1 VRRWRYREDVALGD
15 PANDRLIAAVRD
27 REPIVAGV
35 PKSLDR
41 GVESVGYGAPVAD
54 RRTETHIFLEHAH
67 TFEGVGSR
75 VSEIAHELA
84 EQGCV
89 VSSVSHTIDVDDPAG
104 RYQVIVI
111 GLPIDASP
119 AAN

>member
-1 VRRWRYREDVALGD
+1 V
-15 PANDRLIAAVRD
+15 PAN
-27 REPIVAGV
+27 PTGGPVAPGATEA
-35 PKSLDR
+35 PR
-41 GVESVGYGAPVAD
+41 GSEYLPRVAD

-75 VSEIAHELA
+75 VSEIADELA

-89 VSSVSHTIDVDDPAG
+89 VSSVSHTIDADDPAG

-111 GLPIDASP
+111 GLPIAASP
-119 AAN
+119 DSS

>member
-1 VRRWRYREDVALGD
+1 MPGLSIRHRARWGIFRR
-15 PANDRLIAAVRD
+15 
-27 REPIVAGV
+27 
-35 PKSLDR
+35 
-41 GVESVGYGAPVAD
+41 VAD

-67 TFEGVGSR
+67 TFDGVGSR

-89 VSSVSHTIDVDDPAG
+89 VSSVSHTIDRDDPAG

-111 GLPIDASP
+111 DLPVDASL
-119 AAN
+119 AAS

>member
-1 VRRWRYREDVALGD
+1 MDACPRRSTASCSVSTNS
-15 PANDRLIAAVRD
+15 PCRLVFDLRT
-27 REPIVAGV
+27 
-35 PKSLDR
+35 L
-41 GVESVGYGAPVAD
+41 VGYVPRVAD

-89 VSSVSHTIDVDDPAG
+89 VSSVSHTIDEDDHAG

-111 GLPIDASP
+111 GLPITASP
-119 AAN
+119 ASP